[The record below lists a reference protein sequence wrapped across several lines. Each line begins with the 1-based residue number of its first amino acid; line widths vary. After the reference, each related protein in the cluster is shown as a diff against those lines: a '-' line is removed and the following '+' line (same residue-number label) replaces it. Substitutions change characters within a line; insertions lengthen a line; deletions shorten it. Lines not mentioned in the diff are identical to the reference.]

1 MEYRYNELDKLQA
14 KWFVEEFQQKL
25 NLQNWKFEIRFS
37 KKENYNSKSSSW
49 ICADIWVDPVYLK
62 WNITLY
68 PKLLEQ
74 RETVWLNVFREMIM
88 HEMCHCLTE
97 WLSNIAKSRYLQ
109 ESEIDEECESLTQRI
124 AILVLWDKNTVMLK
138 KEEAEEV
145 RKDKL
150 KKKK

>member
-1 MEYRYNELDKLQA
+1 MEYHYSEQDKIQA
-14 KWFVEEFQQKL
+14 KWLVEEFQQKL
-25 NLQNWKFEIRFS
+25 NLHDWKFEIRFS

-49 ICADIWVDPVYLK
+49 VCADIWVDPVYLK
-62 WNITLY
+62 GNITLY

-74 RETVWLNVFREMIM
+74 RETVGLSVFREMIM

-97 WLSNIAKSRYLQ
+97 WFSNIAKSRYLQ

-138 KEEAEEV
+138 KEEEV
-145 RKDKL
+145 KKDRL